1 MRSGTNVFQ
10 DINGDSVGLG
20 TFFVNNWG
28 APHAGVCQM
37 VLCDGSVRGLK
48 YNYDATNLIKIND
61 DNIVNLD

>member
-1 MRSGTNVFQ
+1 M
-10 DINGDSVGLG
+10 
-20 TFFVNNWG
+20 NNWG
-28 APHAGVCQM
+28 SAHPGLCQM